1 MFQILEICKTW
12 APTKFCGIHPPFV
25 LVPCAGSVF
34 TEKSNHRQPPST
46 TPAAACETIR
56 ECGHHVNIIDSSAP
70 AVLSRTPVPSHTP
83 PSAAIQNNSGQ
94 FETNTSA
101 HLCSKYLTLVVL
113 SDLPQVIPQFS
124 LSRNCFL
131 CAAARSHAPA
141 RLLFHRAAFC
151 GMVLVTFACGFLRL
165 RPWSCR
171 RKIEVTA

>member
-1 MFQILEICKTW
+1 MGECVSNCKTRGPHKILW
-12 APTKFCGIHPPFV
+12 NPPPFCFSTMCRFCFSRKGRTTV
-25 LVPCAGSVF
+25 
-34 TEKSNHRQPPST
+34 NHSPRLPPQ
-46 TPAAACETIR
+46 R
-56 ECGHHVNIIDSSAP
+56 VKQGGHHVNIIDSAAP
-70 AVLSRTPVPSHTP
+70 AVLSRTPVPPHTP

-94 FETNTSA
+94 FESNTSA

>member
-1 MFQILEICKTW
+1 VKQ
-12 APTKFCGIHPPFV
+12 G
-25 LVPCAGSVF
+25 
-34 TEKSNHRQPPST
+34 
-46 TPAAACETIR
+46 
-56 ECGHHVNIIDSSAP
+56 GHHVNIIDSAAP
-70 AVLSRTPVPSHTP
+70 AVLSRTPVPPHTP

-101 HLCSKYLTLVVL
+101 LLCSKYLTLVVF
-113 SDLPQVIPQFS
+113 SSLPQVIPQFS

-165 RPWSCR
+165 
-171 RKIEVTA
+171 